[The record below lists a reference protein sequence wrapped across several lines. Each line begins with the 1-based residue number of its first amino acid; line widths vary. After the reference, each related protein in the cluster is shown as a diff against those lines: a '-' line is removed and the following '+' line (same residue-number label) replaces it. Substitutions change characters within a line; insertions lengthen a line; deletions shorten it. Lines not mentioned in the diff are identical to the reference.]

1 MNKERDFL
9 RGISPNDALLTA
21 AALAMMQRKEE
32 REKERERDDLQSFIM
47 QRLSAAAAPHASWG
61 RRWIERLA
69 GFRIARNLILD

>member
-21 AALAMMQRKEE
+21 AALAMMQRKE
-32 REKERERDDLQSFIM
+32 ERERDDLQSFIM